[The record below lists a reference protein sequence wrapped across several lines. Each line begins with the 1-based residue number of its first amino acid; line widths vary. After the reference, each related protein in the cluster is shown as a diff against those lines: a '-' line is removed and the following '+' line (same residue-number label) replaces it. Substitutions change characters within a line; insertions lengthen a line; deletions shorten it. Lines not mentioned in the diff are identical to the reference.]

1 MFITLGCFSQ
11 DNPGVL
17 DRVYS
22 SIISE
27 EFYRKLSYEV
37 VTKSKLI
44 CCAENPD
51 STYQVL
57 TLSIPSDPVYYDEDG
72 VDLED
77 YYANVLSNGQINLLT
92 DFLVRKVKKNKKYL
106 GIIDYPGNKIYS
118 CFEMVGEFRTKK
130 MSDKTKSVYGT
141 FTFKLYF
148 ATKK

>member
-72 VDLED
+72 VNLKD
-77 YYANVLSNGQINLLT
+77 YYANVLSNGQINSLT
-92 DFLVRKVKKNKKYL
+92 DFLVRKVKKNKKFL
-106 GIIDYPGNKIYS
+106 KIVDTFDSKIYS
-118 CFEMVGEFRTKK
+118 CLEMAGEFRTKK
-130 MSDKTKSVYGT
+130 NLDKSITIYGF
-141 FTFKLYF
+141 FTFNMYF
-148 ATKK
+148 SKK